1 MWKLILILLGVS
13 ACKQEGSKISS
24 ENLSVLGFRSSR
36 ITVEGSAIKG
46 LVKNAVVNI
55 TPLNTD
61 GTCSTGTV
69 LAAGTTDS
77 LGDYS
82 LTYTKTGS
90 NVCLIVKK
98 NSNGKSAVYDEKTG
112 QDILIGSD
120 SKFEMQTII
129 QESKV
134 KSNRKNALVSPFSRM
149 LFSRLKVL
157 AKQAGSSAD
166 MSKLIPQASKEIV
179 IRFGLNKGF
188 SSTKSAA
195 EKAASSVSDKDY
207 PELDDVIVEL
217 QNPTSPVT
225 MKFLSILMGFSY
237 LASKHKKGTAL
248 SIEDI
253 DAIIEA
259 LAEDFSDGIFDGVN
273 SSGTAVTVGPSKT
286 PLGNNSLTG
295 VFFPAV
301 QSYFNEGGTLY
312 FGQNGSTPNISVVS
326 YLSQIVFAD
335 TVGIVSEYS
344 SASAAVAPSISFAAS
359 VYAPTENTA
368 MTAITPTVSGTI
380 TSCTSSPSLPTGMSI
395 NSTTCA
401 ITGTPTARKT
411 SALYTITAAG
421 SAGSASASIT
431 IAVIPST
438 FLKIFY
444 TAGSLGPNLVGPNG
458 DSTCMADGNKPG
470 GGSTYKAM
478 AALTIRR
485 ACTTANCSGGA
496 SENLNWVL
504 YPNTQYRRGDG
515 TTVIGTTTSSAI
527 FTFNLTNSI
536 AGTAVFPSTFFNID
550 WTQSAT
556 ENCSD
561 GTSTV
566 GNLRYG
572 AGNSNTNTSINNAS
586 TGCNAGA
593 RELYCVEQ

>member
-1 MWKLILILLGVS
+1 MWKLVLLILVIS
-13 ACKQEGSKISS
+13 ACKQETSKISM
-24 ENLSVLGFRSSR
+24 ENLSILGIRNSR
-36 ITVEGSAIKG
+36 VTVEGAAIKG

-55 TPLNTD
+55 TPLNKD
-61 GTCSTGTV
+61 GTCDTGTI

-77 LGDYS
+77 VGEYS
-82 LTYTKTGS
+82 LTYAKTGS
-90 NVCLIVKK
+90 NVCLIIKK
-98 NSNGKSAVYDEKTG
+98 NPNGKSAVFDEKTG
-112 QDILIGSD
+112 QNILIGTD
-120 SKFEMQTII
+120 SKFEMQTVI
-129 QESKV
+129 QESKI
-134 KSNRKNALVSPFSRM
+134 KANRKSTLVSPFSRM

-188 SSTKSAA
+188 SNTKSA
-195 EKAASSVSDKDY
+195 ETKAGSVSDKDY
-207 PELDDVIVEL
+207 PELDDVVVEL
-217 QNPTSPVT
+217 QNPESPVT

-248 SIEDI
+248 TIEDI
-253 DAIIEA
+253 DSIIEA

-273 SSGTAVTVGPSKT
+273 SSGTAVRIGPSKT

-295 VFFPAV
+295 IFLPAV

-312 FGQNGSTPNISVVS
+312 FGQSSSAPNVSIVS
-326 YLSQIVFAD
+326 YFSQIVFAD
-335 TVGIVSEYS
+335 TVSVVSEYS
-344 SASAAVAPSISFAAS
+344 SSSAATAPSISFASS

-380 TSCTSSPSLPTGMSI
+380 TSCTSTPALPTGMSI

-401 ITGTPTARKT
+401 VTGTPTARKT
-411 SALYTITAAG
+411 SSLYTITASG
-421 SAGSASASIT
+421 SAGSASATIT

-478 AALTIRR
+478 AALTTRR

-515 TTVIGTTTSSAI
+515 TTVIGTTTASAI

-536 AGTAVFPSTFFNID
+536 AGTAVFPSTFFNTD

-561 GTSTV
+561 GTSTG

-586 TGCNAGA
+586 TGCNTGG